1 MAALCDFASGLSAS
15 SRAQSATEV
24 NSLSPKAGPK
34 KIKFAGPGF
43 HEPTKDAEKKRMG
56 GLAFIRDGHL
66 GAKVSRFWP
75 LYHKDKS
82 DATKA

>member
-1 MAALCDFASGLSAS
+1 MTALCDFASGLSAS
-15 SRAQSATEV
+15 PRAQSATEV

-56 GLAFIRDGHL
+56 RIGVHMRRAFG
-66 GAKVSRFWP
+66 G
-75 LYHKDKS
+75 KS
-82 DATKA
+82 HWERALLL